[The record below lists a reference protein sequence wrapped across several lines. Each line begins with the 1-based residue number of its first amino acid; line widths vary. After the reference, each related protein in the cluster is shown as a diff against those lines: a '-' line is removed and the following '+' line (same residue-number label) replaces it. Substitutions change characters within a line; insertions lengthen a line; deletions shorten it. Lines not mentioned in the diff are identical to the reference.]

1 VLLTDHGNSQ
11 AFKMSNWE
19 ILIFSAF
26 LLVRTSRTQTISEI
40 TMEHPPPPYTAGSFP
55 PDPPADHVAP
65 VRNPLE
71 QLRRY
76 VIEIMAFTFDAN
88 FSLLNIALGQPS
100 YPKNSTLTPTE
111 RAKLLEL
118 ATLMI
123 ELKTRVTKGGPMSYG
138 GTQFL
143 SVRSRDRETIA
154 DAVLRPALHLG
165 ASGGYLLEFIGGYA
179 VHQCDPSKRDFSF
192 ISRRKPYFYRF
203 WRSLEFLGP
212 FNITLGIFT
221 NDLWGCAKVIEGVV
235 DNEDVRI
242 ILAEAMNVYQ
252 KDVLG
257 ITAVEHIGRVFE
269 DRGWK
274 RLGTELITEEES
286 NAIQSERWG
295 RERAATRKKV
305 ESNSLRYL

>member
-1 VLLTDHGNSQ
+1 
-11 AFKMSNWE
+11 
-19 ILIFSAF
+19 
-26 LLVRTSRTQTISEI
+26 
-40 TMEHPPPPYTAGSFP
+40 
-55 PDPPADHVAP
+55 
-65 VRNPLE
+65 
-71 QLRRY
+71 
-76 VIEIMAFTFDAN
+76 MAFTFVAD
-88 FSLLNIALGQPS
+88 FSLLNNALGQPS
-100 YPKNSTLTPTE
+100 YPTNSTLTPTE
-111 RAKLLEL
+111 RAKLLDL
-118 ATLMI
+118 ATLVI
-123 ELKTRVTKGGPMSYG
+123 KLKIKVTKG

-165 ASGGYLLEFIGGYA
+165 ASSGYLLEFIGGYA
-179 VHQCDPSKRDFSF
+179 VHQCDPTKRDFSF

-221 NDLWGCAKVIEGVV
+221 NDLWGCAKMIEGVV
-235 DNEDVRI
+235 DNEEVRVL
-242 ILAEAMNVYQ
+242 LAEAMNVYQ

-257 ITAVEHIGRVFE
+257 ITAVEQIGRVFE
-269 DRGWK
+269 DRGWE